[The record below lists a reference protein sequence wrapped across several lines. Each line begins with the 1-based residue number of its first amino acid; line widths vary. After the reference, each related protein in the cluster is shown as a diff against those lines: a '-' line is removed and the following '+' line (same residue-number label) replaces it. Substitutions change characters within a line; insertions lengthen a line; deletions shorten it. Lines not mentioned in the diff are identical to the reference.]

1 MRLLRAYW
9 SLDPNG
15 EGDGTAAM
23 QLAAAAVAAGEA
35 VHMEVDLVRNPD
47 V

>member
-15 EGDGTAAM
+15 EGDGTVAM
-23 QLAAAAVAAGEA
+23 QFAAAGEA
-35 VHMEVDLVRNPD
+35 VHMEVDLVKNPD

>member
-23 QLAAAAVAAGEA
+23 QLAAAAAGEA
-35 VHMEVDLVRNPD
+35 VHMEVDLIRNPD

>member
-1 MRLLRAYW
+1 MVRLLRAYW

-15 EGDGTAAM
+15 EGDGTVAM
-23 QLAAAAVAAGEA
+23 QLAAAAAGEA
-35 VHMEVDLVRNPD
+35 VHMEVDLVKNPD

>member
-15 EGDGTAAM
+15 EADGTAGM
-23 QLAAAAVAAGEA
+23 QFAAAAAGEA

>member
-15 EGDGTAAM
+15 EGDG
-23 QLAAAAVAAGEA
+23 AVAMAEAAGGP
-35 VHMEVDLVRNPD
+35 VHIEVDLVRNPE

>member
-23 QLAAAAVAAGEA
+23 QLAAAAGEA

>member
-15 EGDGTAAM
+15 EGDGTVAM
-23 QLAAAAVAAGEA
+23 QLAAAAAAGEA